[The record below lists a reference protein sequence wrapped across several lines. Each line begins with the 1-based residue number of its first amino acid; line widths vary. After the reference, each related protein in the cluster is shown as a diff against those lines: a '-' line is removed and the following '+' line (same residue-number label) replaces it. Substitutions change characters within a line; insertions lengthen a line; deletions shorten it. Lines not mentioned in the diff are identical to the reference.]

1 MSYNYV
7 LGEKKMKY
15 ILSLITGIF
24 LFAVSAQAEE
34 IILKANT
41 FVPVVLQE
49 NISSENLSLGQDVLF
64 TVARDVIVSGKTIIS
79 AGTSVIANVSDVE
92 ETGAIGAAGKI
103 VITFLNTEAVDG
115 TSISLRGTKVIEGKD
130 KSTSSVVVGVV
141 LCPLALL
148 QKGDEANMGQGTQA
162 RAMVAQNTTLE
173 L

>member
-1 MSYNYV
+1 
-7 LGEKKMKY
+7 MKH
-15 ILSLITGIF
+15 ILSIVIGVFVFVAST
-24 LFAVSAQAEE
+24 QAEE

-49 NISSENLSLGQDVLF
+49 NISSENLSLGQDVFF
-64 TVARDVIVSGKTIIS
+64 TVAGDINVSGKTVIS

-115 TSISLRGTKVIEGKD
+115 TTISLRGTKVIQGKD

-148 QKGDEANMGQGTQA
+148 QKGDEASMGQGTQA
-162 RAMVAQNTTLE
+162 RAMVAQNTTLK